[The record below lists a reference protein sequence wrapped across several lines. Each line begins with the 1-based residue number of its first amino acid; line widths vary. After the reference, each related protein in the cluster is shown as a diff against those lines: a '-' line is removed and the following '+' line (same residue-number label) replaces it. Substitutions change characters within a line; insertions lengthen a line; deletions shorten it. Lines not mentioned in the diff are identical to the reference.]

1 MFKSIYYNPPPL
13 TLKSYYEKNYYEK
26 KKNYYEIA
34 ELFHKHKIDT
44 QSLLCLK

>member
-13 TLKSYYEKNYYEK
+13 TLKSYYEKNYYE
-26 KKNYYEIA
+26 IA